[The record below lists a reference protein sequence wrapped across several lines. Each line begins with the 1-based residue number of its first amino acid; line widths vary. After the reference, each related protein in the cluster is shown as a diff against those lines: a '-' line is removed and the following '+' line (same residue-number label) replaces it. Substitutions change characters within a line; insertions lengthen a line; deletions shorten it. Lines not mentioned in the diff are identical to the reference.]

1 MRHLLIIA
9 AGALLFAGCQIP
21 TMTAQVG
28 YARLAVDGDIGYV
41 SGSTSGSISQDV
53 ESAFGLGDSQGSPYG
68 RAVLDTGV
76 QVFSVSAFALSDE
89 GTGVLEANFGDS
101 GLLLAN
107 TPVRSELDL
116 FNVKGAYA
124 FEIPIGPV
132 SISPGIALDY
142 FDLDLEVS
150 DLIGITTERVELNA
164 PLPLAFLRAEATLGP
179 VSAVAEVGYIEV
191 DVEDVDAKFLDIE
204 AMLVVQPAPL
214 LQLFVGYRSVNLE
227 AQGLIDGDAFD
238 TDLRIGGFLIGG
250 GLRF

>member
-1 MRHLLIIA
+1 MRHLLPLTVA
-9 AGALLFAGCQIP
+9 ALLFAGCQIP

-41 SGSTSGSISQDV
+41 SGSSSGSISQDV

-76 QVFSVSAFALSDE
+76 QVLSVSAFALSDE

-107 TPVRSELDL
+107 TPVRSKLDL
-116 FNVKGAYA
+116 FNVKAAYA

-164 PLPLAFLRAEATLGP
+164 PLPLAFLRAEAAFGP
-179 VSAVAEVGYIEV
+179 VSAVAEVGYIEA
-191 DVEDVDAKFLDIE
+191 DVEDVTAKFLDVE
-204 AMLVVQPAPL
+204 AMLAVQPTLL
-214 LQLFVGYRSVNLE
+214 LQLFVGYRSLHLD
-227 AQGLIDGDAFD
+227 ASGTIDGDAFD
-238 TDLRIGGFLIGG
+238 ADLRISGLLIGG
-250 GLRF
+250 GVRF

>member
-1 MRHLLIIA
+1 MRHLPILA
-9 AGALLFAGCQIP
+9 AVALLFAGCQIP

-53 ESAFGLGDSQGSPYG
+53 ESAFGLGDNQGSPYG

-164 PLPLAFLRAEATLGP
+164 PLPLAFLRAEVAVGP
-179 VSAVAEVGYIEV
+179 VSAVAEVGYIDV
-191 DVEDVDAKFLDIE
+191 DIEDVAAKFLDIE
-204 AMLVVQPAPL
+204 AMLVVQPVPL
-214 LQLFVGYRSVNLE
+214 LQLFVGYRSLNLE

-238 TDLRIGGFLIGG
+238 TDLRISGFLIGG